1 MDMQNAKAVL
11 DMVIFEVENVA
22 VVDTRRLVLALQV
35 VLDLVSDHSREELLK
50 ALDSLRDLIDKLR

>member
-11 DMVIFEVENVA
+11 DMLIFEVENVA
-22 VVDTRRLVLALQV
+22 VVDTRRLVLVLQV

-50 ALDSLRDLIDKLR
+50 ALDSIRELIDKLR